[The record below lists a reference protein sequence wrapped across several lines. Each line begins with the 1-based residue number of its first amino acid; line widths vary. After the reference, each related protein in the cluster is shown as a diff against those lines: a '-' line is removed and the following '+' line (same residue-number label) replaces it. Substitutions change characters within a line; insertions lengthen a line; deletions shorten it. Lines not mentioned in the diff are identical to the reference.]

1 MAVTSAASTSWT
13 GDLASGSGRTTLETS
28 QVGTYDVSWKA
39 RTEPGGGTTTPE
51 ELIAAAHASC
61 FSMALANGLSEN
73 GTPPES
79 IRTGAQVRFDPS
91 TATITGIE
99 LTTTATVPGIDDA
112 TFQQVATATKDGCPV
127 SKALAGVE
135 ISLTATLG

>member
-28 QVGTYDVSWKA
+28 QVGSYDVSWKA

-79 IRTGAQVRFDPS
+79 IRTGSQVRFDPS
-91 TATITGIE
+91 TATITVIE

-112 TFQQVATATKDGCPV
+112 AFQQVAAATKDGCPV

-135 ISLTATLG
+135 ISLTAALG